1 MADAAFEKASSI
13 EEELEVAV
21 AAARSTD
28 LIATVATPRQN
39 LVKSNVQ
46 QKRTESMQL

>member
-1 MADAAFEKASSI
+1 MPPPASRFKAAMADAAFEKASSI

-28 LIATVATPRQN
+28 LIATVKTPDQI
-39 LVKSNVQ
+39 
-46 QKRTESMQL
+46 